1 MKFFGYPGKKKT
13 ADTVSSEGAAPV
25 PADAE
30 KSAVTGNAPSAPS
43 EKSASEPGK
52 GRFSSAMSFAGNVAG
67 NMAGD
72 VAGRVASKTVKTAV
86 SSAGLILASGVTGA
100 ANNTMLGKIAV
111 GAATGAIAQVP
122 GGAMAINVLGLNPAE
137 DKEKQKK
144 ERRSQR
150 LKTICTFLL
159 GLFLGIIGRFLFLL
173 IAG

>member
-1 MKFFGYPGKKKT
+1 MLNFFRRKVKNQ
-13 ADTVSSEGAAPV
+13 DI
-25 PADAE
+25 
-30 KSAVTGNAPSAPS
+30 PSISTNEPMQKPHIPLKQEPIQKGDSPS
-43 EKSASEPGK
+43 K